1 MFKRRTVD
9 GCNTFSA
16 IIICSLSD
24 AIKNVYLPDCPVAC
38 LQSCHVFLPEAV
50 VICLQLDEW
59 IV

>member
-1 MFKRRTVD
+1 MFKRTVD
-9 GCNTFSA
+9 CCNTFSA

-24 AIKNVYLPDCPVAC
+24 AIKNVYLADCG
-38 LQSCHVFLPEAV
+38 LFTELSRLPSRLEAV